1 MRVATTRCRALV
13 AALVLATWATT
24 ALAAGNGGTRV
35 IKKVTHTNAQRLLI
49 SGDSG
54 WENPDVCDRSNQ
66 VVLAAAKLSNEA
78 VYREMFAMIM
88 SAHVAGRSV
97 NVRVGGCIDIEG
109 QTYPVVKEV
118 TVR

>member
-1 MRVATTRCRALV
+1 MSRPLV

-24 ALAAGNGGTRV
+24 ALAAGNAGTRA
-35 IKKVTHTNAQRLLI
+35 IKKTTHTNAQRLI
-49 SGDSG
+49 VSGDSP
-54 WENPDVCDRSNQ
+54 WKNPDACDHSNQ
-66 VVLAAAKLSNEA
+66 VVLAAGRLSSEA

-97 NVRVGGCIDIEG
+97 NIGVEGCIDLGGES
-109 QTYPVVKEV
+109 YPVVKEI